1 MVAGKI
7 ASALALLLAVTSLA
21 MAQGQ
26 TQHRPSHHRPG
37 VYFGNDYG
45 PRFRNLR
52 SRPDA
57 GIHRRQQ

>member
-1 MVAGKI
+1 MIVGKI

-21 MAQGQ
+21 MAQGK
-26 TQHRPSHHRPG
+26 TQHRRTHRRPG

-57 GIHRRQQ
+57 GIHQRQQ